1 MNARQV
7 IPPGLRQALAASIT
21 RLLLDEAWTP
31 PARNGQPVGFIGWDV
46 DIDVRNAAKPSG
58 WFVLTDLL
66 ARSRSDGKEVTDGR
80 VCVETNVRDL
90 AETTG
95 LSKDTVA
102 RAIRRLATLGLVDR
116 LELRDGSG
124 QFGRSVYRIDVA
136 QLGIS
141 KD

>member
-1 MNARQV
+1 MNARQL
-7 IPPGLRQALAASIT
+7 IPSGLRRSLVASVT
-21 RLLLDEAWTP
+21 RLLLDEAWGP
-31 PARNGQPVGFIGWDV
+31 PVPSGQPVGFINWGVDV
-46 DIDVRNAAKPSG
+46 DVRNAAKPAG
-58 WFVLTDLL
+58 WFVLTDML
-66 ARSRSDGKEVTDGR
+66 ARSRSEGEVGTDGR
-80 VCVETNVRDL
+80 VCVETNVRDI

-102 RAIRRLATLGLVDR
+102 RAIRRLLALGLVDR